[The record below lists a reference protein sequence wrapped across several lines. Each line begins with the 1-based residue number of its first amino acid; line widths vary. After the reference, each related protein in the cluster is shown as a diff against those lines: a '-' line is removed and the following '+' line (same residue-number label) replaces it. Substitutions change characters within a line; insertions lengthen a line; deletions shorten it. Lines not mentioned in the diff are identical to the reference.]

1 MDSSCFY
8 YGVHTAN
15 GNRLGF
21 FDTEKTE
28 KIIAVCNG
36 TTLLT
41 EKYFVLLSARLFEE
55 KIENELIFSWKSVSA
70 LYCPEQKILVANFNY
85 LSERQKERVEIV
97 IDLDL
102 KIDKENSAEL
112 GKIRTELY
120 EKEKRCQRFLSA
132 ADCLKKDML
141 RLDLQSVDKSK
152 LSVYSAKLWERFG
165 GKMKGYVGTERREYA
180 SSITSDGVELNEKI
194 FKQCERLTVIVDK
207 TGAVSML
214 IADRLRRYALSSGY
228 DVISC
233 VCSLN
238 DERIEHIV
246 IPELSFG
253 IFSCEHYHRIAPQR
267 GRKIYAARFHTK
279 EAALVK
285 NRLNFSLKAYRSL
298 MEEAFSALYQVD
310 ILEQRLNTVFEDV
323 DLTQTIHST
332 VNELK

>member
-1 MDSSCFY
+1 MDNSCFY

-21 FDTEKTE
+21 FDGEHIK
-28 KIIAVCNG
+28 KIIAVCSG
-36 TTLLT
+36 SALLT

-55 KIENELIFSWKSVSA
+55 KIENELLFSWKSVSG
-70 LYCPEQKILVANFNY
+70 LYCTKQKILVADFNY
-85 LSERQKERVEIV
+85 LSERQKERVEII

-102 KIDKENSAEL
+102 KIDEKNFENLKAIRAEL
-112 GKIRTELY
+112 C
-120 EKEKRCQRFLSA
+120 EKEKRCQRFLFA

-141 RLDLQSVDKSK
+141 RLDLHSVDKSK
-152 LSVYSAKLWERFG
+152 LAVYSAKLWERFG

-180 SSITSDGVELNEKI
+180 SSITSDGVELNTKI
-194 FKQCERLTVIVDK
+194 FKQCKKLTVIVDK
-207 TGAVSML
+207 TGAVSMM
-214 IADRLRRYALSSGY
+214 IADRIRRYALSSGY

-233 VCSLN
+233 ACSLN

-253 IFSCEHYHRIAPQR
+253 IFSCEHYHRIIPPK
-267 GRKIYAARFHTK
+267 GRKVYAVRFHTK

-298 MEEAFSALYQVD
+298 MDEVFSSLSQVD
-310 ILEQRLNTVFEDV
+310 ILEQRLNSAFENV
-323 DLTQTIHST
+323 DLTPTIQST
-332 VNELK
+332 LNEF